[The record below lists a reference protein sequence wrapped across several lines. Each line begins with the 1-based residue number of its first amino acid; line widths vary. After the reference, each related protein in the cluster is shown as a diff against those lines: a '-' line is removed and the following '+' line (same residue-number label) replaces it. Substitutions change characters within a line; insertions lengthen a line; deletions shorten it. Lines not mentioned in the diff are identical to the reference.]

1 MIDQIHQYSMVGQSF
16 VFSCVFVRNWT
27 TKPSAVIISFH
38 AFSGVSVI
46 QKKIYESSILHLI
59 SYFRWNLE
67 ENVGNLLILFL
78 PLVSPVYSLSVES
91 WRRSFFRYGI
101 KINFIIYQFQSVLEV
116 HTYFSS
122 H

>member
-16 VFSCVFVRNWT
+16 VFSCVFVRSWT
-27 TKPSAVIISFH
+27 TKPTAVIISFMH
-38 AFSGVSVI
+38 FQVCLL

-78 PLVSPVYSLSVES
+78 PFVSPVYSLSVES

-116 HTYFSS
+116 HAYFSS